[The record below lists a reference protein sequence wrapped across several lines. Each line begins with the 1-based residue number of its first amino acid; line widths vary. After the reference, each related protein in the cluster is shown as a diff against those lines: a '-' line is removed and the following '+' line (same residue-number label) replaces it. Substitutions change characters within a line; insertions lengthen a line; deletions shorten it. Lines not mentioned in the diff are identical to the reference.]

1 MRRLLLSLVMVLLCS
16 SWGLVAQSQTSTE
29 RHKQEQL
36 RATYSPYF
44 ELIASHY
51 AKPLS
56 DYVLGSRKKL
66 DLTAEPLLYDK
77 IIEVEDEGFVI
88 CKMRLSW
95 IDKGSN
101 TECVVDGRVYLYLPN
116 TPSNENTQLK
126 FRYYYDSANE
136 AVWRLGNKSHLRKL
150 KESKLYI
157 VPDEMIGYVIEECD
171 M

>member
-1 MRRLLLSLVMVLLCS
+1 MRRLLLSLVMVLLYTA
-16 SWGLVAQSQTSTE
+16 WGLVAQSKTSTE

-36 RATYSPYF
+36 RERYGHYF
-44 ELIASHY
+44 ESIAYHY
-51 AKPLS
+51 AKPLA
-56 DYVLGSRKKL
+56 DNVLSSRKKL

-77 IIEVEDEGFVI
+77 IIDVEDEGFVI

-101 TECVVDGRVYLYLPN
+101 TECVVDGRAYLYLPL
-116 TPSNENTQLK
+116 TPANEDTQLK

-136 AVWRLGNKSHLRKL
+136 AVWRLGSKSYLRKL

-157 VPDEMIGYVIEECD
+157 VPDEIF
-171 M
+171 